1 MIVECRVYGWEDKN
15 LKYDNHQELWNIW
28 EFTLLAVKLACQ
40 NFHGHENP
48 ESETEDSLLITTVK
62 MHRVNPVFKSPAQNH
77 KEHFINM
84 LICN

>member
-1 MIVECRVYGWEDKN
+1 MDEKIKIWNMITIKN
-15 LKYDNHQELWNIW
+15 YETSENSPYLQ
-28 EFTLLAVKLACQ
+28 TVKLACQ

-77 KEHFINM
+77 KEHFINT